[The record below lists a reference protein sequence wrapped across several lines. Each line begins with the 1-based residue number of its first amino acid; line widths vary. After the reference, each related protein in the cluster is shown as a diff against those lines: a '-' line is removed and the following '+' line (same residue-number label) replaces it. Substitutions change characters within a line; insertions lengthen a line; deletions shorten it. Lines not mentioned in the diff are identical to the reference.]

1 MRVRVS
7 ESESGSGSVDGRS
20 ECVVEVLR
28 MYRKG

>member
-7 ESESGSGSVDGRS
+7 EGESGSGSVDER
-20 ECVVEVLR
+20 ECVVEVLH